1 MTKEWIICII
11 IIIAVVSLNIITQNY
26 TSESVEQLNTSLWN
40 LKEKL
45 KLENPNGD
53 EIKDDMDGIMEEWRN
68 RFNLLAFFI
77 EHDELEKAET
87 ELTSLKANIEVE
99 EYNSAVPEIEKAAFI
114 LEHIKNKFRLEIKN
128 VFQKNKSRRQVV

>member
-87 ELTSLKANIEVE
+87 ELTSLKANIEEE
-99 EYNSAVPEIEKAAFI
+99 EYNSAVPELEKAAFI

-128 VFQKNKSRRQVV
+128 VF